1 VRAID
6 ADLASSGVQAF
17 CYGGLAACNALW
29 ATRQIFPGTQQSDRS
44 AGGIMTDTTHARE
57 SRPPAQTKAWDYD
70 AFLSYSHRDRP
81 VAIGIQKGL
90 HRIGRRLGQLR
101 ALRVFRDDTDLT
113 VNPDL
118 WGRITDAM
126 DRAGHLIMVLSP
138 QEAESQ
144 WVNREASY
152 WLQHRGR
159 EQMMLVLAAGNLQW
173 DERTARFDPLTSDA
187 APVVLT
193 QPGMLPNE
201 PFYIDV
207 SEDAP
212 WDPRAPKFRDKVT
225 SLAAPIHDIPKD
237 RLASD
242 DLREQRRFL
251 RLRRIVITAL
261 VLLTV
266 IAVISAAIAV
276 VQRSDAVRQRDQAIA
291 LRLDS
296 DAKAILEGT
305 ADGSDVHAFQELLAA
320 KSVGRQS
327 DDGPLINALI
337 KRSSTVRIVNVGA
350 PVNSVAFSSQG
361 HRLAAAGGPNQ
372 QIRVWDTSSP
382 SWHDEP
388 LSAPQ
393 ILTANDHPTSVAVSP
408 DGKTVACGTSTGNMQ
423 VWNVGEPNP
432 PASQV
437 IGKHSGAVLGLA
449 FSPDGH
455 RLASAGV
462 DGFVRL
468 TDVGGG
474 ESLRIPVGDQ
484 VFTVAFNPTG
494 DRLASGGP
502 DGDIR
507 LWNPNDG
514 STQGSIAS
522 AHPGGV
528 LSVAFSPNGLYL
540 ASGGLDHRVRLWH
553 ADSFTPLGQPLTP
566 HAEAVE
572 SVGFSPDSSR
582 LVSGGADRTVQI
594 WDVTRQ
600 KPIGDPMKGHTNTV
614 WSAVFVNDGSQIV
627 SGGDDSLIRVWTG
640 TVGQPISSPLTGH
653 DRPVTSVAV
662 SPRGDL
668 IASGGADST
677 VRLWNIE
684 DGTQIAPL
692 RGHTGVVS
700 SVAFTAG
707 GDVLASGSTDGTIR
721 LWHVDTDGGVLMS
734 TLPAAQPVLSVAISP
749 QGDHLAAGCTD
760 GRVTIWDLTSYR
772 ARQLENQDHAPMY
785 ALAFRAT
792 GDWLVSG
799 GASGVLR
806 LWQVDTGMQLWSK
819 DVVAELPGTAKT
831 NLQVASGHTGAIT
844 SVAFSPN
851 GSRIASGGVD
861 LTVSRGSVGVIQ
873 RWDAATGSLK
883 GDPIF
888 PGTQRYPVL
897 SVAFSPPGKGGRV
910 LHIASGSSDDN
921 VRLWD
926 ADAVAGEQ
934 LGQWFPGHH
943 DGVVGVAFDPS
954 GRRIV
959 SASADGTL
967 RIWPDPPTI
976 DPSKALCAKLSENM
990 SEKDWQAYI
999 SQDAPYVPT
1008 CPGLPVAGG

>member
-1 VRAID
+1 
-6 ADLASSGVQAF
+6 
-17 CYGGLAACNALW
+17 
-29 ATRQIFPGTQQSDRS
+29 
-44 AGGIMTDTTHARE
+44 MTDTTHVE
-57 SRPPAQTKAWDYD
+57 SRPSAQTKARDYD

-81 VAIGIQKGL
+81 VALGIQKGL
-90 HRIGRRLGQLR
+90 HHIGRRLGQLR

-113 VNPDL
+113 VSPDL
-118 WGRITDAM
+118 WGRITDGM
-126 DRAGHLIMVLSP
+126 DRARHLIMVLSP

-159 EQMMLVLAAGNLQW
+159 EQLLLVLAAGNLQW

-193 QPGMLPNE
+193 QPGVLPTE
-201 PFYIDV
+201 PFYIDI

-225 SLAAPIHDIPKD
+225 SLAAPIHGIPKD

-261 VLLTV
+261 VVLTV
-266 IAVISAAIAV
+266 IAVVAAAFAV
-276 VQRSDAVRQRDQAIA
+276 VQRRDAILQRDQAIA

-296 DAKAILEGT
+296 DAKTILEGA
-305 ADGSDVHAFQELLAA
+305 ADYSDVRAFQELLAA
-320 KSVGRQS
+320 KIVGRQS
-327 DDGPLINALI
+327 DDGPLINALV
-337 KRSSTVRIVNVGA
+337 KRSSTVRIVKVGA
-350 PVNSVAFSSQG
+350 SVNSVAFSSQG
-361 HRLAAAGGPNQ
+361 HRLAAAGGPNR

-382 SWHDEP
+382 SWRDEP

-393 ILTANDHPTSVAVSP
+393 ILTASAPPTSVAVSP
-408 DGKTVACGTSTGNMQ
+408 DGKRVACGTKTGNVQ
-423 VWNVGEPNP
+423 VWNVGEPNSP
-432 PASQV
+432 PSQV
-437 IGKHSGAVLGLA
+437 IGKHSGAVMGLA
-449 FSPDGH
+449 FSPDGR

-474 ESLRIPVGDQ
+474 ESLPISVGEQ
-484 VFTVAFNPTG
+484 VFTVAFNPKG

-507 LWNPNDG
+507 LWNPDDG
-514 STQGSIAS
+514 SAQGSIPS

-553 ADSFTPLGQPLTP
+553 ADSLTPFGQPLTR

-572 SVGFSPDSSR
+572 TVGFSPDSSR

-600 KPIGDPMKGHTNTV
+600 EPIGDPMTGHTSTV
-614 WSAVFVNDGSQIV
+614 WSAVFVTDGSQIV
-627 SGGDDSLIRVWTG
+627 SGGNDGLIRVWNG

-653 DRPVTSVAV
+653 VEPVTSVAI

-684 DGTQIAPL
+684 DGRQIAQL

-721 LWHVDTDGGVLMS
+721 LWHVDTGVLMS
-734 TLPAAQPVLSVAISP
+734 TLPAGQPVLSVAISP

-760 GRVTIWDLTSYR
+760 GQVIIWDLMSHR
-772 ARQLENQDHAPMY
+772 ATQLQNQDHAPMY
-785 ALAFRAT
+785 ALAFRAA

-806 LWQVDTGMQLWSK
+806 LWQVDTGMQRWSK
-819 DVVAELPGTAKT
+819 DVVAELPRTAKT
-831 NLQVASGHTGAIT
+831 DFRVASGHTGAIT
-844 SVAFSPN
+844 SVAFSPD
-851 GSRIASGGVD
+851 GRRIASGGVD
-861 LTVSRGSVGVIQ
+861 WTTPGGSVGVIQ
-873 RWDAATGSLK
+873 RWDAATGSPT

-888 PGTQRYPVL
+888 PGAGTLRHAVF
-897 SVAFSPPGKGGRV
+897 SVAFSPPGEGGRV
-910 LHIASGSSDDN
+910 LHIASGNSDAN

-926 ADAVAGEQ
+926 ADALAGEQ
-934 LGQWFPGHH
+934 LGQSFPGHL
-943 DGVVGVAFDPS
+943 DGVVGVAFDPR
-954 GRRIV
+954 GKRIV

-976 DPSKALCAKLSENM
+976 DPSRALCAKLSENM
-990 SEKDWQAYI
+990 SKKDWQTYV
-999 SQDAPYVPT
+999 SRHAPYVPT
-1008 CPGLPVAGG
+1008 CPGLPVARDDGAS